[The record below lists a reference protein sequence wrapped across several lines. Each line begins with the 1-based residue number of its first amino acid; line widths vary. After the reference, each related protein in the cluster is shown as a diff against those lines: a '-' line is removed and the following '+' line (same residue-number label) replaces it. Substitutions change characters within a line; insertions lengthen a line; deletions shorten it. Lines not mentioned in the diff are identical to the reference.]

1 MADELYTWLET
12 KEKRRELTPEEE
24 KRAEIL
30 AETLKKLQKKWNWSY
45 RKARLL
51 AMTGFTARWPGNVE
65 PLKPE
70 ETDLI
75 LRLTWGSWDWLVHS
89 LATGTAE
96 ELRQYFPRSFAAS
109 YVEERAKPAAEK
121 EKKFTLDVEAR
132 DAVPVYLDCSTGKI
146 LVSFS
151 SLDLSLIHI

>member
-1 MADELYTWLET
+1 MELVLQESEAARDDWLH
-12 KEKRRELTPEEE
+12 R
-24 KRAEIL
+24 
-30 AETLKKLQKKWNWSY
+30 
-45 RKARLL
+45 
-51 AMTGFTARWPGNVE
+51 RWPGNVE

-96 ELRQYFPRSFAAS
+96 ELREYFPRSFALS
-109 YVEERAKPAAEK
+109 YVEERAKPAAER

-151 SLDLSLIHI
+151 SLDEAIERYHLTKDVQKEREERDHQDTHHRIDRSAYMF